1 MTSTSSLFLRRVLL
15 LDAIVSGATGLGL
28 VLLAGPL
35 AGLLDLPVDLLR
47 WAGLALLPFA
57 AVVAWLGRRPVPPA
71 GAVRT
76 VLVINLL
83 WAVDSFLII
92 GLGWV
97 DPNGLG
103 VAFIAMQA
111 VAVALLGGLQ
121 YLGLRRGL
129 TPA

>member
-57 AVVAWLGRRPVPPA
+57 AGAAWLGRCTIPPA

-97 DPNGLG
+97 APNGLG